1 MIRQEMRRKGT
12 VNTMSLLLGA
22 MHQHI
27 PGFKEL
33 SEHKDVIEVKPGKE
47 VFIPLFANHSQNF
60 ELLVKEGDSVLVGTK
75 LAICKERMTVPIY
88 SSVSG
93 VVKGMRKMMHASL
106 KPIEHIVIEPDGKQE
121 TIAAFEPLNY
131 EQATKEELVEF
142 MMNAGI
148 VGCGGACFPTY
159 MKYRN
164 VKGIEKLII
173 NAVECEP
180 FITADYK
187 MVEAYCDEMVYGIKA
202 MKKMADAK
210 EAVIAIK
217 KSHPELISIV
227 EKACADT
234 ADVHV
239 AAVPDVYPMGWERVL
254 VRELMHKE
262 YEKLPAEVGA
272 IVNNATTAIAFARA
286 LTKGMPIVDKVVT
299 VSGDGVKNPVNVHV
313 AVGTPVH
320 EIIAACGGYTAEDVK
335 LIAGGPMM
343 GKTIVND
350 QWVIDRATNAITV
363 LVTRSFD
370 SVACLRCGRCSDHCP
385 AGLQPVRIAQAVK
398 ANDKE
403 AMKKRGA
410 LDCIECGLCTYVCP
424 SQLNV
429 TENVR
434 KAKRTLL
441 AAKK

>member
-1 MIRQEMRRKGT
+1 M
-12 VNTMSLLLGA
+12 VNTMSLLLGP
-22 MHQHI
+22 MRQHI

-33 SEHKDVIEVKPGKE
+33 SQHKDVIEVKPGKE
-47 VFIPLFANHSQNF
+47 ILIPLFANHSQNF
-60 ELLVKEGDSVLVGTK
+60 ELLVKEGDAVLVGTK
-75 LAICKERMTVPIY
+75 LAVCSERMTVPIY

-93 VVKGMRKMMHASL
+93 VVKGVRKVMHASL
-106 KPIEHIVIEPDGKQE
+106 KPISHLVIEPDGKQE
-121 TIAAFEPLNY
+121 RTVAFAPIDY
-131 EQATKEELVEF
+131 AKASREELVDF

-180 FITADYK
+180 YISADYK
-187 MVEAYCDEMVYGIKA
+187 MIEANVQEMLLGIRV
-202 MKKMADAK
+202 MKRMADAK
-210 EAVIAIK
+210 EAIVAIK
-217 KSHPELISIV
+217 RSHPELISIV
-227 EKACADT
+227 EQACAQDK
-234 ADVHV
+234 DIRV

-262 YEKLPAEVGA
+262 YEKLPSEVGA
-272 IVNNATTAIAFARA
+272 VVNNATTAIAFARA
-286 LTKGMPIVDKVVT
+286 LTKGEPIIDKVVT
-299 VSGDGVKNPVNVHV
+299 VSGTALKHPVNVHV

-320 EIIAACGGYTAEDVK
+320 EVIEACGGYTCEDVK

-363 LVTRSFD
+363 LESKPFD
-370 SVACLRCGRCSDHCP
+370 AISCLRCGRCSDHCP

-403 AMKKRGA
+403 AMKKRAA

-424 SQLNV
+424 SRIDV

-434 KAKRTLL
+434 KAKRTLM
-441 AAKK
+441 AQKK

>member
-1 MIRQEMRRKGT
+1 
-12 VNTMSLLLGA
+12 MSLLLGP
-22 MHQHI
+22 MRQHI

-33 SEHKDVIEVKPGKE
+33 SEHKDIIEVKPGKNIL
-47 VFIPLFANHSQNF
+47 IPLFANHSQNF
-60 ELLVKEGDSVLVGTK
+60 EVLVKEGDFVSVGTK
-75 LAICKERMTVPIY
+75 LAICNERMTVPIY

-93 VVKGMRKMMHASL
+93 VVKEIKKVMHSSL
-106 KPIEHIVIEPDGKQE
+106 KPVAHIVIEPDGKQE
-121 TIAAFEPLNY
+121 TISAFAPMDY
-131 EQATKEELVEF
+131 EKASKEELVTF

-187 MVEAYCDEMVYGIKA
+187 MIESNAEEMLLGIRA

-210 EAVIAIK
+210 EALIAIK
-217 KSHPELISIV
+217 TSHPELIAIV
-227 EKACADT
+227 QKACENDADI
-234 ADVHV
+234 HV
-239 AAVPDVYPMGWERVL
+239 APVPDVYPMGWERVL

-272 IVNNATTAIAFARA
+272 VVNNATTAIAFARA

-299 VSGDGVKNPVNVHV
+299 VSGDGVKEPVNVHV
-313 AVGTPVH
+313 AIGTPVH
-320 EIIAACGGYTAEDVK
+320 EVIAACGGYTADQVH

-350 QWVIDRATNAITV
+350 QWVVDRATNAITV
-363 LVTRSFD
+363 LATKPFD

-398 ANDKE
+398 LGDKD

-410 LDCIECGLCTYVCP
+410 LDCIECGLCTYICP
-424 SQLNV
+424 SRLDV